1 MKLICSRAY
10 PAQKVHEEIFKM
22 EVERL
27 VILGVLEREMT
38 NNGDPH
44 PLHNQKLNQ
53 LKYIFQVT

>member
-1 MKLICSRAY
+1 MFKSISSAESTRRN
-10 PAQKVHEEIFKM
+10 FKM

-38 NNGDPH
+38 HNGDPH